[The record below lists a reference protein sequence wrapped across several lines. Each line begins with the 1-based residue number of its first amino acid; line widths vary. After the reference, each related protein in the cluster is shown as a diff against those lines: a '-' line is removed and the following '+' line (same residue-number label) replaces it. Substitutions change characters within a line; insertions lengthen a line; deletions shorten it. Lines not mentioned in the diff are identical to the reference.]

1 MYGPQHDLNRG
12 TSPDPYSEPNPVGS
26 RSSRGSVIALF
37 VIVALIGG
45 FIMLGSLGDGATTTE
60 PAATHPATNT
70 EPDAATGAEPA
81 TGETGGGTATQGT
94 Q

>member
-26 RSSRGSVIALF
+26 RSSRGSVIAVF

-60 PAATHPATNT
+60 PAAT
-70 EPDAATGAEPA
+70 
-81 TGETGGGTATQGT
+81 QGT